1 MGTQKNIPREPK
13 QRVTGARR
21 QTSFGQKTMTA
32 AFQPRKDLTAQHF
45 RDAFNSGSSS
55 GVLVTMSVDEGNVLP
70 IDLAHLKRRSKRL
83 PFDMAA
89 SVMRKDASWR
99 LYHMAAPPIAWGY
112 AWDPRDND
120 RAVLAGA
127 PYDCF
132 STWRHMRTGEFVWTM
147 EIYVGTLAVLGA
159 CAMAGV
165 HHTLAVRWRGG
176 AVITWNVLAWTAA
189 LTVLAQLLD
198 CTMCWQHPLA
208 TKSCIRRVLAFRRDH
223 CPRLQC
229 RYTEYYAAVISGAAI
244 LGTCAWVFTRG
255 MCRRAKVAC
264 AAWAAISGAAVG
276 GLAVGGTRLNP
287 VYGPDVDLWTEFI
300 TMRKR
305 RDRETMPYDEAFE
318 EFRRHGRPPPSV
330 LLLVL
335 RGRPTKAKVTHSLD
349 TLKTML
355 VDECPRVLVVWYAH
369 PCGQPRFIGLVAYNR
384 VADLVDSRLAHGRH

>member
-1 MGTQKNIPREPK
+1 MSGITAGYCLYAMGTQKNIPREPK

-132 STWRHMRTGEFVWTM
+132 STWRHMRPGSLCGPWKFTSERLPSWAPVQWP
-147 EIYVGTLAVLGA
+147 GA
-159 CAMAGV
+159 P
-165 HHTLAVRWRGG
+165 HTRG
-176 AVITWNVLAWTAA
+176 AVEGRGCDYVERAGM
-189 LTVLAQLLD
+189 D
-198 CTMCWQHPLA
+198 RCTNG
-208 TKSCIRRVLAFRRDH
+208 F
-223 CPRLQC
+223 
-229 RYTEYYAAVISGAAI
+229 GAA
-244 LGTCAWVFTRG
+244 A
-255 MCRRAKVAC
+255 
-264 AAWAAISGAAVG
+264 
-276 GLAVGGTRLNP
+276 
-287 VYGPDVDLWTEFI
+287 
-300 TMRKR
+300 
-305 RDRETMPYDEAFE
+305 
-318 EFRRHGRPPPSV
+318 
-330 LLLVL
+330 
-335 RGRPTKAKVTHSLD
+335 
-349 TLKTML
+349 
-355 VDECPRVLVVWYAH
+355 
-369 PCGQPRFIGLVAYNR
+369 
-384 VADLVDSRLAHGRH
+384 